1 MEKDKL
7 KILIGLHKNVKE
19 LDRRTL
25 DIARSYGLS
34 FSQFMVLEALYSK
47 GNLSIGEVRE
57 AILSSV
63 GTISLVVSNLKKM
76 GYVKRKTD
84 ENDKRVSILS
94 LTNEGR
100 DVIERVIPENE
111 AMIYDYMKDLSGG
124 EIETLLSLVKKL
136 GETGDRHNWWTASA
150 YSGNSSNFV
159 AVNDNH

>member
-63 GTISLVVSNLKKM
+63 GTISLVVKNLEKM

-94 LTNEGR
+94 LTKEGR
-100 DVIERVIPENE
+100 DVIDKVIPENE
-111 AMIYDYMKDLSGG
+111 TMIYDYMKDLSGG
-124 EIETLLSLVKKL
+124 EIETLLSLLKKL
-136 GETGDRHNWWTASA
+136 GANI
-150 YSGNSSNFV
+150 GN
-159 AVNDNH
+159 

>member
-63 GTISLVVSNLKKM
+63 GTISLVVKNLEKM

-100 DVIERVIPENE
+100 AVIGKVIPENE
-111 AMIYDYMKDLSGG
+111 TMIYDYMKDLS
-124 EIETLLSLVKKL
+124 EEETKTLLSLLKKL
-136 GETGDRHNWWTASA
+136 GANIDK
-150 YSGNSSNFV
+150 
-159 AVNDNH
+159 

>member
-63 GTISLVVSNLKKM
+63 GTISLVVKNLEKM

-94 LTNEGR
+94 LTKEGR
-100 DVIERVIPENE
+100 DLIGKVIPENE
-111 AMIYDYMKDLSGG
+111 TMIYDYMKDLS
-124 EIETLLSLVKKL
+124 EEETKTLLGLLKKL
-136 GETGDRHNWWTASA
+136 GENI
-150 YSGNSSNFV
+150 GN
-159 AVNDNH
+159 

>member
-63 GTISLVVSNLKKM
+63 GTISLVVKNLEKM

-94 LTNEGR
+94 LTKEGR
-100 DVIERVIPENE
+100 DVIGKVIPENE
-111 AMIYDYMKDLSGG
+111 TMIYDYMKDLS
-124 EIETLLSLVKKL
+124 EEETKTLLSLLKKL
-136 GETGDRHNWWTASA
+136 GENI
-150 YSGNSSNFV
+150 GN
-159 AVNDNH
+159 

>member
-63 GTISLVVSNLKKM
+63 GTISLVVKNLEKM

-94 LTNEGR
+94 LTKEGR
-100 DVIERVIPENE
+100 DVIEKVIPENE
-111 AMIYDYMKDLSGG
+111 AMIYDYMKDLN
-124 EIETLLSLVKKL
+124 EEETATLLSLLKKL
-136 GETGDRHNWWTASA
+136 GANI
-150 YSGNSSNFV
+150 
-159 AVNDNH
+159 DN

>member
-63 GTISLVVSNLKKM
+63 GTISLVVKNLEKM

-94 LTNEGR
+94 LTDEGR
-100 DVIERVIPENE
+100 DVIEKVIPENE
-111 AMIYDYMKDLSGG
+111 AMIYDYMKDLN
-124 EIETLLSLVKKL
+124 EEETATLLSLIKKL
-136 GETGDRHNWWTASA
+136 GANI
-150 YSGNSSNFV
+150 
-159 AVNDNH
+159 DN

>member
-34 FSQFMVLEALYSK
+34 LSQFMVLEALYSK

-63 GTISLVVSNLKKM
+63 GTISLVVKNLEKM

-94 LTNEGR
+94 LTKEGR
-100 DVIERVIPENE
+100 DVIGKVIPENE
-111 AMIYDYMKDLSGG
+111 TMIYDYMKDLS
-124 EIETLLSLVKKL
+124 EEETKTLLGLLKKL
-136 GETGDRHNWWTASA
+136 GANI
-150 YSGNSSNFV
+150 GN
-159 AVNDNH
+159 

>member
-19 LDRRTL
+19 LDKMTL
-25 DIARSYGLS
+25 DIGRRYGLS

-63 GTISLVVSNLKKM
+63 GTISLVVKNLEKM
-76 GYVKRKTD
+76 GYVKRNTD

-94 LTNEGR
+94 LTDEGR
-100 DVIERVIPENE
+100 AVIEKVIPENE
-111 AMIYDYMKDLSGG
+111 SMIYDYMKDLS
-124 EIETLLSLVKKL
+124 EEETTTLLSLLKKL
-136 GETGDRHNWWTASA
+136 G
-150 YSGNSSNFV
+150 SNI
-159 AVNDNH
+159 DN

>member
-63 GTISLVVSNLKKM
+63 GTISLVVKNLEKM

-84 ENDKRVSILS
+84 ENDKRVSILY
-94 LTNEGR
+94 LTDEGR
-100 DVIERVIPENE
+100 DVIDKVIPENE
-111 AMIYDYMKDLSGG
+111 TMIYDYMKDLSGG
-124 EIETLLSLVKKL
+124 EIETLLSLLKKL
-136 GETGDRHNWWTASA
+136 GANI
-150 YSGNSSNFV
+150 
-159 AVNDNH
+159 DN

>member
-34 FSQFMVLEALYSK
+34 LSQFMVLEALYSK

-57 AILSSV
+57 AILSSI
-63 GTISLVVSNLKKM
+63 GTISLVVKNLEKM

-94 LTNEGR
+94 LTKEGR
-100 DVIERVIPENE
+100 DVIGKVIPENE
-111 AMIYDYMKDLSGG
+111 TMIYDYMKDLS
-124 EIETLLSLVKKL
+124 EEETKTLLGLLKKL
-136 GETGDRHNWWTASA
+136 GENI
-150 YSGNSSNFV
+150 GN
-159 AVNDNH
+159 

>member
-1 MEKDKL
+1 MEKEKL

-63 GTISLVVSNLKKM
+63 GTISLVVSNLEKM

-100 DVIERVIPENE
+100 DVIGKVIPENE
-111 AMIYDYMKDLSGG
+111 TMIYDYMKDLSK
-124 EIETLLSLVKKL
+124 EETATLLSLLKKL
-136 GETGDRHNWWTASA
+136 GANIDK
-150 YSGNSSNFV
+150 
-159 AVNDNH
+159 

>member
-19 LDRRTL
+19 LDMRTL

-63 GTISLVVSNLKKM
+63 GTISLVVKNLEKM

-84 ENDKRVSILS
+84 ENDKRVSILY
-94 LTNEGR
+94 LTDEGR
-100 DVIERVIPENE
+100 DVIDKVIPENE
-111 AMIYDYMKDLSGG
+111 TMIYNYMKDLS
-124 EIETLLSLVKKL
+124 EEETVTLLSLLKKL
-136 GETGDRHNWWTASA
+136 GANIDK
-150 YSGNSSNFV
+150 
-159 AVNDNH
+159 

>member
-63 GTISLVVSNLKKM
+63 GTISLVVKNLEKM

-84 ENDKRVSILS
+84 ENDKRVSILY
-94 LTNEGR
+94 LTDEGR
-100 DVIERVIPENE
+100 DVIDKVIPENE
-111 AMIYDYMKDLSGG
+111 TMIYDYMKDLSGG
-124 EIETLLSLVKKL
+124 EIETLLSLLKKL
-136 GETGDRHNWWTASA
+136 GANIDK
-150 YSGNSSNFV
+150 
-159 AVNDNH
+159 

>member
-63 GTISLVVSNLKKM
+63 GTISLVVKNLEKM

-84 ENDKRVSILS
+84 ENDKRVSILY
-94 LTNEGR
+94 LTDEGR
-100 DVIERVIPENE
+100 DVIDKVIPENE
-111 AMIYDYMKDLSGG
+111 TMIYDYMKDLN
-124 EIETLLSLVKKL
+124 EEETATLLSLLKKL
-136 GETGDRHNWWTASA
+136 GANI
-150 YSGNSSNFV
+150 
-159 AVNDNH
+159 DN

>member
-1 MEKDKL
+1 MEKEKL
-7 KILIGLHKNVKE
+7 KIIIGLHKNVKE

-34 FSQFMVLEALYSK
+34 FSQFMVLEALDSK

-63 GTISLVVSNLKKM
+63 GTISLVVKNLEKM

-94 LTNEGR
+94 LTGEGR
-100 DVIERVIPENE
+100 AVIEKIIPENE
-111 AMIYDYMKDLSGG
+111 TMIYDYMKDLS
-124 EIETLLSLVKKL
+124 EEETSTLLSLLKKL
-136 GETGDRHNWWTASA
+136 GANI
-150 YSGNSSNFV
+150 
-159 AVNDNH
+159 DN

>member
-63 GTISLVVSNLKKM
+63 GTISLVVKNLEKM

-84 ENDKRVSILS
+84 ENDKRISILS
-94 LTNEGR
+94 LTDEGR
-100 DVIERVIPENE
+100 AVIEKVIPENE
-111 AMIYDYMKDLSGG
+111 AMIYDYMKDLS
-124 EIETLLSLVKKL
+124 EEETATLLSLLKKL
-136 GETGDRHNWWTASA
+136 GANIGK
-150 YSGNSSNFV
+150 
-159 AVNDNH
+159 

>member
-1 MEKDKL
+1 MEKEKL
-7 KILIGLHKNVKE
+7 KIIIGLHKNVKE

-34 FSQFMVLEALYSK
+34 FSQFMVLEALDSK

-63 GTISLVVSNLKKM
+63 GTISLVVKNLEKM

-94 LTNEGR
+94 LTDEGR
-100 DVIERVIPENE
+100 AVIEKIIPENE
-111 AMIYDYMKDLSGG
+111 TMIYDYMKDLSEEKT
-124 EIETLLSLVKKL
+124 EILLSLLKKL
-136 GETGDRHNWWTASA
+136 GANI
-150 YSGNSSNFV
+150 
-159 AVNDNH
+159 DN

>member
-34 FSQFMVLEALYSK
+34 LSQFMVLEALYSK

-63 GTISLVVSNLKKM
+63 GTISLVVKNLEKM

-94 LTNEGR
+94 LTDEGR
-100 DVIERVIPENE
+100 DVIGKVIPENE
-111 AMIYDYMKDLSGG
+111 TMIYDYMKDLSGG
-124 EIETLLSLVKKL
+124 EIETLLSLLKKL
-136 GETGDRHNWWTASA
+136 GANI
-150 YSGNSSNFV
+150 GN
-159 AVNDNH
+159 

>member
-136 GETGDRHNWWTASA
+136 GENIDK
-150 YSGNSSNFV
+150 
-159 AVNDNH
+159 

>member
-1 MEKDKL
+1 MEKEKL

-25 DIARSYGLS
+25 DIARTYGLS

-47 GNLSIGEVRE
+47 VNLSIGEVRE

-63 GTISLVVSNLKKM
+63 GTISLVVKNLEKM

-94 LTNEGR
+94 LTDEGR
-100 DVIERVIPENE
+100 AVIEKVIPENE
-111 AMIYDYMKDLSGG
+111 AMIYDYMKDLS
-124 EIETLLSLVKKL
+124 EEETATLLSLLKKL
-136 GETGDRHNWWTASA
+136 GANI
-150 YSGNSSNFV
+150 
-159 AVNDNH
+159 DN

>member
-25 DIARSYGLS
+25 DIGRRYGLS

-63 GTISLVVSNLKKM
+63 GTISLVVKNLEKM

-94 LTNEGR
+94 LTCDGR
-100 DVIERVIPENE
+100 DVIEKVIPENE
-111 AMIYDYMKDLSGG
+111 AMIYDYMKDLS
-124 EIETLLSLVKKL
+124 EEETVTLLSLLKKL
-136 GETGDRHNWWTASA
+136 GANIDK
-150 YSGNSSNFV
+150 
-159 AVNDNH
+159 

>member
-124 EIETLLSLVKKL
+124 EIETLLSLPKKL
-136 GETGDRHNWWTASA
+136 GENIDK
-150 YSGNSSNFV
+150 
-159 AVNDNH
+159 

>member
-34 FSQFMVLEALYSK
+34 LSQFMVLEALYSK

-63 GTISLVVSNLKKM
+63 GTISLVVKNLEKM

-94 LTNEGR
+94 LTKEGR
-100 DVIERVIPENE
+100 DVIGKVIPENE
-111 AMIYDYMKDLSGG
+111 TMIYDYMKDLSEG
-124 EIETLLSLVKKL
+124 EIETLLSLLKKL
-136 GETGDRHNWWTASA
+136 GENI
-150 YSGNSSNFV
+150 GN
-159 AVNDNH
+159 

>member
-34 FSQFMVLEALYSK
+34 LSQFMVLEALYSK

-63 GTISLVVSNLKKM
+63 GTISLVVKNLEKM

-94 LTNEGR
+94 LTDEGR
-100 DVIERVIPENE
+100 DVIGKVIPENE
-111 AMIYDYMKDLSGG
+111 TMIYDYMKDLS
-124 EIETLLSLVKKL
+124 EEETKTLLGLLKKL
-136 GETGDRHNWWTASA
+136 GENI
-150 YSGNSSNFV
+150 GN
-159 AVNDNH
+159 

>member
-76 GYVKRKTD
+76 GYVKIKTD

-124 EIETLLSLVKKL
+124 EIETLLSLPKKL
-136 GETGDRHNWWTASA
+136 GENIDK
-150 YSGNSSNFV
+150 
-159 AVNDNH
+159 